1 MKSAKKVLL
10 SALCGACCCALIAG
24 CMTSKTTTVTPAA
37 TNTVNGVTTTNFT
50 TNVVVTVNQATL
62 ALDCAGIQAAAGLAV
77 SLTVQKDPAAK
88 PILQNIQTTITGVLN
103 GAGANSVSQIA
114 GLFGGS
120 GNAAVVQNLT
130 PVVNQMS
137 SLEQS
142 LVAKYGATVGGQIT
156 IAILNALNNG
166 IAQGL

>member
-1 MKSAKKVLL
+1 
-10 SALCGACCCALIAG
+10 
-24 CMTSKTTTVTPAA
+24 
-37 TNTVNGVTTTNFT
+37 
-50 TNVVVTVNQATL
+50 
-62 ALDCAGIQAAAGLAV
+62 
-77 SLTVQKDPAAK
+77 
-88 PILQNIQTTITGVLN
+88 
-103 GAGANSVSQIA
+103 
-114 GLFGGS
+114 
-120 GNAAVVQNLT
+120 VQNLT